1 MAKKRNGE
9 IDLLR
14 FIFSVIIVIHHYNA
28 SFDFNILKNGYI
40 AVEFFFLLSGY
51 LMAQSAYKITSRKD
65 KLEPSEIA
73 DLSWSF
79 IIKKVKAFYPYY
91 AFAVIFQVIVRNIFI
106 NQDSIKTLANN
117 FLRSLP
123 TFTLTFLGFNNNS
136 KTLHVGS
143 TWYLSAMIIAMFI
156 LFPFLL
162 KNFHVSS
169 KLFFPAMSMFV
180 LGYLYQTYG
189 TLANWGTWSGLCF
202 NGVLRA
208 VGEISFGAS
217 MFVLVDWLKKK
228 YGNISDKNKLVK
240 LFFTGIKLFSLA
252 VVFLFCVRPISKS
265 FNLHA
270 YFFCAIVIAI
280 SFSGL
285 SYCIPGN
292 KFTNYLGKISLPIYI
307 FHSIVRYSIAESL
320 ESPDVIT
327 LKWFVI
333 MSVGTVIICVVL
345 MYVADF
351 VADLTRKITA
361 KVMNAGQ

>member
-14 FIFSVIIVIHHYNA
+14 FIFSVMIVIHHYNA
-28 SFDFNILKNGYI
+28 SFNFNILHNGYI

-51 LMAQSAYKITSRKD
+51 LMAQSAYKITSQK
-65 KLEPSEIA
+65 KQLEPSEIA

-91 AFAVIFQVIVRNIFI
+91 AFAVIFQVIVRNIMVNHENI
-106 NQDSIKTLANN
+106 DSLVSG
-117 FLRSLP
+117 FLRSIP

-162 KNFHVSS
+162 KNFHISS

-180 LGYLYQTYG
+180 MGYLYETYK
-189 TLANWGTWSGLCF
+189 TIANWGTWSGLCF

-208 VGEISFGAS
+208 VGEIAFGAS
-217 MFVLVDWLKKK
+217 MFVLADWLKKK
-228 YGNISDKNKLVK
+228 YGDISDRNKLVR
-240 LFFTGIKLFSLA
+240 LFFTAVKLFSLG
-252 VVFLFCVRPISKS
+252 VVFLFALGLPIKG

-270 YFFCAIVIAI
+270 YFFCAVVITI

-292 KFTNYLGKISLPIYI
+292 RFTNYLGKISLPIYI
-307 FHSIVRYSIAESL
+307 FHSIIRYSIAESL
-320 ESPDVIT
+320 ESPDVVT

-351 VADLTRKITA
+351 ITALTRKITA